1 MAALSFN
8 SLPFYMNA
16 ILHLLPWMQPLRT
29 WISLALQ
36 YPTFHPTGL
45 PSLPVTCPAPT
56 LTSLPVRCK
65 VETHRIGGWQ
75 LAQSGRPRTPM
86 AASARVSIAGAVHM
100 EKISMCVCIGLCMY
114 IFFLISYL
122 LFYLEKYVCN
132 IDLYIYVCMFI
143 YLYLFI
149 N

>member
-16 ILHLLPWMQPLRT
+16 ILHLLPWMQPLGT

-45 PSLPVTCPAPT
+45 PSLLVTCPAPT

-75 LAQSGRPRTPM
+75 LAQSGRPRAPM

-100 EKISMCVCIGLCMY
+100 ERISMCVCIGLCMY

-122 LFYLEKYVCN
+122 LYKC
-132 IDLYIYVCMFI
+132 
-143 YLYLFI
+143 
-149 N
+149 